1 LSHRF
6 VRVRFDRKG
15 GRSLKPGPIISV
27 LVLIGLVIGGL
38 EGYAY
43 LHRHEMLP
51 GWLGGPVE
59 KSISYEQLGPTPT
72 ASAVPTSEGAPLAT
86 LPGWDTV
93 IDATALESRIH
104 ELVNAER
111 GKEGLAELGWD
122 ADLAV
127 VARAHSQDM
136 AQRGYFAHLSPE
148 GKGPLDRCKAA
159 GFSVRKIPTGDFQ
172 YRLGCAEN
180 LFQGSIE
187 KTRWYSGGTYTR
199 SDYYTLEELAAQC
212 VAGWMESPGHRENIL
227 TPYWLTEGIGIV
239 IAPDGKVY
247 VTQNFN

>member
-1 LSHRF
+1 MSPRF

-15 GRSLKPGPIISV
+15 GRFIKPGPIVSV

-51 GWLGGPVE
+51 SWLGGPVE
-59 KSISYEQLGPTPT
+59 KSVSYEQLGPTPT
-72 ASAVPTSEGAPLAT
+72 VSPSPAQGPVLT

-93 IDATALESRIH
+93 IDAGALEARIH

-111 GKEGLAELGWD
+111 VKHGLSDLGWD
-122 ADLAV
+122 AELAA
-127 VARAHSQDM
+127 VARTHSRDM
-136 AQRGYFAHLSPE
+136 AERGYFAHINPE
-148 GKGPLDRCKAA
+148 GEGPLERCREA
-159 GFSVRKIPTGDFQ
+159 GFDVRKIPTGDFQ

-187 KTRWYSGGTYTR
+187 KTRWYSGGAYDH
-199 SDYYTLEELAAQC
+199 SDYYTLEELAIQC
-212 VAGWMESPGHRENIL
+212 VSGWMESPGHRENIL
-227 TPYWLTEGIGIV
+227 TGYWLAEGIGIV

>member
-1 LSHRF
+1 MAARL

-15 GRSLKPGPIISV
+15 WRSINPGPIVSL
-27 LVLIGLVIGGL
+27 LVLLGLVIGGL

-51 GWLGGPVE
+51 GWLGGTVE
-59 KSISYEQLGPTPT
+59 KAISYEQLGPTPT
-72 ASAVPTSEGAPLAT
+72 ASALPTQGPMPT

-93 IDATALESRIH
+93 IDAKALEGRIH

-111 GKEGLAELGWD
+111 VKHGLSELGWD
-122 ADLAV
+122 ADLAA
-127 VARAHSQDM
+127 VARAHSLDM
-136 AQRGYFAHLSPE
+136 IERGYFAHISPE
-148 GKGPLDRCKAA
+148 GEGPLERCRAA
-159 GFSVRKIPTGDFQ
+159 GFAVRKIPTGDFQ

-187 KTRWYSGGTYTR
+187 KTRWYAGGTYSH
-199 SDYYTLEELAAQC
+199 SDYYTVEELAAQC
-212 VAGWMESPGHRENIL
+212 VGGWMESPGHRENIL
-227 TPYWLTEGIGIV
+227 TPYWLVEGIGV
-239 IAPDGKVY
+239 AVGPNGTVY

>member
-1 LSHRF
+1 MAARL
-6 VRVRFDRKG
+6 VRVQFDRKG
-15 GRSLKPGPIISV
+15 WRSIKPGPIVSL
-27 LVLIGLVIGGL
+27 LVLLGLVIGGL

-51 GWLGGPVE
+51 GWLGGTVQ
-59 KSISYEQLGPTPT
+59 KSVSYEQLGPTLTIP
-72 ASAVPTSEGAPLAT
+72 ALPPEGPAPT

-93 IDATALESRIH
+93 IDAQVLEAQIH

-111 GKEGLAELGWD
+111 ASQGLSELGWD
-122 ADLAV
+122 ADLAA
-127 VARAHSQDM
+127 VARAHSLDM
-136 AQRGYFAHLSPE
+136 SARGYFAHINPE
-148 GKGPLDRCKAA
+148 GEGPLERCREA
-159 GFSVRKIPTGDFQ
+159 GFAVRKIPTGDFQ

-187 KTRWYSGGTYTR
+187 KTRWYAEGTYSH
-199 SDYYTLEELAAQC
+199 SDYYTVEELAGQC
-212 VAGWMESPGHRENIL
+212 VAAWMESPGHRENIL
-227 TPYWLTEGIGIV
+227 TPYWLAEGIGIV